1 MSNVVNL
8 NDFKNSRTKNNVNT
22 DFMKA
27 LDRLSKQNGLD
38 YEKMI
43 LGNLNEKK
51 MEKEK
56 YVKKME
62 LARKKIE
69 LMEG

>member
-1 MSNVVNL
+1 MSNVVNF
-8 NDFKNSRTKNNVNT
+8 NDFKNSRAKSGANT

-27 LDRLSKQNGLD
+27 LDRLSEQNGLD
-38 YEKMI
+38 YKKMI
-43 LGNLNEKK
+43 LGNQNEKK

-56 YVKKME
+56 YEKKME